1 MGIEPTT
8 LSLGIYI
15 VFKQINAM
23 APKPLLSSLNR
34 IK

>member
-8 LSLGIYI
+8 LSLGSY
-15 VFKQINAM
+15 VVSNQIKAM
-23 APKPLLSSLNR
+23 AAKPLLSSLNR

>member
-8 LSLGIYI
+8 LSLGSFD
-15 VFKQINAM
+15 VFNKNKDVLA
-23 APKPLLSSLNR
+23 KPLLSDLKR

>member
-8 LSLGIYI
+8 LSLGS
-15 VFKQINAM
+15 FDLINKNKDILA
-23 APKPLLSSLNR
+23 KPLLSDLKR